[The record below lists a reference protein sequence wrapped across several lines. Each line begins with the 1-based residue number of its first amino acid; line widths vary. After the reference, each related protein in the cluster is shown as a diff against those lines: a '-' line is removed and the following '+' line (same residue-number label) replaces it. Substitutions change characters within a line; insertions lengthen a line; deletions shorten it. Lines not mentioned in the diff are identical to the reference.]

1 MLFKEQKQRSQ
12 SDNFPKHVL
21 EYSPTSE
28 MFQGSSGYGHL
39 KALKSLFK
47 A

>member
-1 MLFKEQKQRSQ
+1 MMSMEQKQGIQ

-28 MFQGSSGYGHL
+28 IFQGSSEYGHL
-39 KALKSLFK
+39 KALKSWFK